1 MKIDLFKSKPIFL
14 APMEGVSNSVFR
26 RVIAKNGGIDCV
38 CTEFIRI
45 TGKPG
50 SRSKLT
56 KDLEKIDGIYLS
68 VQLMGNEPEFFP
80 ETANILL
87 EEGADLIDLNL
98 GCPSKRVNKHG
109 SGAALLGDL
118 PRLTKIVRGIRNG
131 IPNHTF
137 SVKMRAGISG
147 TENLFEILEILEG
160 EGIDFLT
167 IHPRTQKQSYT
178 GKANKEI
185 IAQVKDFVKIPVV
198 GNGDICTSEEAKA
211 MFEKTNCDGI
221 MIGRGAMKNPLIF
234 REAKEFF
241 DNGVYQKSN
250 DFEKLE
256 ILKNYANE
264 LVEYGFS
271 ERGTIGRVKEF
282 SGFLCQ
288 GIGNGIDLK
297 QRILRSQSLEEIFE
311 IYDKNFEFREFTLQ
325 NQ

>member
-1 MKIDLFKSKPIFL
+1 MKVNLFKNKPIFL

-50 SRSKLT
+50 SRKKLA
-56 KDLEKIDGIYLS
+56 KDLEKIEGIYLS

-137 SVKMRAGISG
+137 SVKMRAGVSNS
-147 TENLFEILEILEG
+147 ENLFEILEILEG

-167 IHPRTQKQSYT
+167 IHPRTQKQYYA

-185 IAQVKDFVKIPVV
+185 IAEVKDFVKIPVV
-198 GNGDICTSEEAKA
+198 GNGDVCNPEEAKE

-221 MIGRGAMKNPLIF
+221 MIGRGSMKNPFIF
-234 REAKEFF
+234 KETQKYFQ
-241 DNGVYQKSN
+241 NGNYQKHK
-250 DFEKLE
+250 DLEKLE
-256 ILKNYANE
+256 ILKIYAKE
-264 LVEYGFS
+264 LLEFGFS
-271 ERGTIGRVKEF
+271 EWGTMGRVKEF

-288 GIGNGIDLK
+288 EIENGMDLK
-297 QRILRSQSLEEIFE
+297 QKILRSQSLEEIFE
-311 IYDKNFEFREFTLQ
+311 IYDKNLEIRDLVLQ
-325 NQ
+325 NL

>member
-1 MKIDLFKSKPIFL
+1 MKIDLFKTKPIFL

-26 RVIAKNGGIDCV
+26 RVISTNGGIDCV

-50 SRSKLT
+50 SRKKLS
-56 KDLEKIDGIYLS
+56 KDLEKIDGVFLS

-80 ETANILL
+80 DTAKILL

-98 GCPSKRVNKHG
+98 GCPSRRVNKHG

-118 PRLTKIVRGIRNG
+118 PRLKKIVEGIRKG
-131 IPNHTF
+131 IPNNTF

-147 TENLFEILEILEG
+147 TENLFEILKILEG

-185 IAQVKDFVKIPVV
+185 ITEVKDFVKIPVI
-198 GNGDICTSEEAKA
+198 GNGDICSPEEAKE

-221 MIGRGAMKNPLIF
+221 MIGRGSMKNPMIF
-234 REAKEFF
+234 KEISEFF
-241 DNGVYQKSN
+241 ETGSYKKTSY
-250 DFEKLE
+250 FEKLQV
-256 ILKNYANE
+256 LKKYSQGLLE
-264 LVEYGFS
+264 KGFS
-271 ERGTIGRVKEF
+271 EWGTMGRVKEF
-282 SGFLCQ
+282 SGFFCQ
-288 GIGNGIDLK
+288 ELPNGLEIK
-297 QRILRSQSLEEIFE
+297 QKVLRAQSLKEIFE
-311 IYDKNFEFREFTLQ
+311 VYAKHFEIQELS
-325 NQ
+325 